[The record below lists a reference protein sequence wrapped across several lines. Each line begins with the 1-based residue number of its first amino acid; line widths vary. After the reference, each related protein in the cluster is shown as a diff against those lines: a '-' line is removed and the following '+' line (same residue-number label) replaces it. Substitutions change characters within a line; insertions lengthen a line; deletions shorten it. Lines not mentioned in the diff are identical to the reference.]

1 MRPLNTR
8 ESSGSAS
15 SSGGARIWRT
25 LQKYNSIAQTTSDG
39 KPLPERVENRNFFTF
54 DKVFGEKSS
63 TKDVYDNAA
72 RNIVDSVMTGLNG
85 TIFAYGQTSS
95 GKTYTMQGAGNID
108 ASPDDGTGGILHMAA
123 QDIFQHIAAATDRV
137 FLVRVSFIEI
147 YNEEVRD
154 LLTSAGGGGGSAGN
168 GGRDNNV
175 LAVREDPRRGV
186 FVNANESIVTDLQGL
201 ISTLFAGEKN
211 RHMASTGMN
220 ERSSRSHT
228 IFRITVESRKKA
240 AEDGDDG
247 DNDDD
252 ENDGGI
258 ANGNDETEM
267 DIDARMNGTSGGGK
281 DDDSAV
287 LVSTLNLVDLVSTS
301 TYLSD
306 PSLPP
311 IHMRIPDAVHSTPYS
326 LLHVYSLIYNTG
338 R

>member
-1 MRPLNTR
+1 M
-8 ESSGSAS
+8 
-15 SSGGARIWRT
+15 
-25 LQKYNSIAQTTSDG
+25 
-39 KPLPERVENRNFFTF
+39 ENRNFFTF

-108 ASPDDGTGGILHMAA
+108 ASPEDGTGGILHMAA

-154 LLTSAGGGGGSAGN
+154 LLTGN
-168 GGRDNNV
+168 GSSRDDNV

-240 AEDGDDG
+240 AEGGDD
-247 DNDDD
+247 DDDGD
-252 ENDGGI
+252 ENDGGMA
-258 ANGNDETEM
+258 ANCSSSNDDAEM
-267 DIDARMNGTSGGGK
+267 DIDARMNGTAGGSGK

-301 TYLSD
+301 
-306 PSLPP
+306 
-311 IHMRIPDAVHSTPYS
+311 I
-326 LLHVYSLIYNTG
+326 
-338 R
+338 

>member
-8 ESSGSAS
+8 ESSGNAAA

-108 ASPDDGTGGILHMAA
+108 ASPEDGTGGILHMAA

-154 LLTSAGGGGGSAGN
+154 LLTGN
-168 GGRDNNV
+168 GSSRDNNV

-240 AEDGDDG
+240 ANGDGED
-247 DNDDD
+247 DDD
-252 ENDGGI
+252 ENDGGM
-258 ANGNDETEM
+258 ANGSSSNDDTEM
-267 DIDARMNGTSGGGK
+267 DIDARMNGTSAGGGSGK

-301 TYLSD
+301 
-306 PSLPP
+306 
-311 IHMRIPDAVHSTPYS
+311 I
-326 LLHVYSLIYNTG
+326 
-338 R
+338 